1 MKSPMSVLAIIP
13 AAGAGTRMGRET
25 PKQFLFL
32 EGVPIFIHTLR
43 KFVATNAVDEIFL
56 AVQPE
61 EMERASEAVGNE
73 RFSKP
78 VRLTLGGGT
87 RQDTVAR
94 ALAEASPST
103 DVVLV
108 HDAVRPFIPLE
119 MIGRAVD
126 AAREHGAAIFGIP
139 SVDTVKQVEHNEI
152 LGTLPRERI
161 ALAQT
166 PQAFR
171 YSVIKEAFDRARQDD
186 FQGTDESSLVE
197 RLGKKVIVLMGSD
210 RNIKITKPSDLPLA
224 QLFISLE
231 RQQQEN
237 TAVH

>member
-1 MKSPMSVLAIIP
+1 
-13 AAGAGTRMGRET
+13 MGRET
-25 PKQFLFL
+25 PKQFLSL
-32 EGVPIFIHTLR
+32 EGVAIFVHTLR
-43 KFVATNAVDEIFL
+43 KFVAADAVEEIFL

-61 EMERASEAVGNE
+61 EMERAGEAVRNE

-78 VRLTLGGGT
+78 VRLTEGGGT

-94 ALAEASPST
+94 ALAIASPST
-103 DVVLV
+103 EIVLV
-108 HDAVRPFIPLE
+108 HDAVRPFVPAE
-119 MIGRAVD
+119 MIGRAVS
-126 AAREHGAAIFGIP
+126 AAREHGAVIFGIP
-139 SVDTVKQVEHNEI
+139 SVDTIKQVEHNEI

-171 YSVIKEAFDRARQDD
+171 YPLIKEAFDRAAQDG

-197 RLGKKVIVLMGSD
+197 RLGKAVTVLMGSD

-224 QLFISLE
+224 ELFISLE
-231 RQQQEN
+231 RRQQES
-237 TAVH
+237 TAPIG